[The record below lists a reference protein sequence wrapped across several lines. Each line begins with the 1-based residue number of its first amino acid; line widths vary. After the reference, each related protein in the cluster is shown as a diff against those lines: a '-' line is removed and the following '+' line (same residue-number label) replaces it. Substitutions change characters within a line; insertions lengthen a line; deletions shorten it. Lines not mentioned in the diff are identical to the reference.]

1 MNKDIEQKAKA
12 LNEWILN
19 QEVVKE
25 FKKYESLMKEHK
37 ELLDLEEELK
47 VLQKRIVNDKYQ
59 GINNLDIIKE
69 YENKKNYFDNHP
81 IVSNYL
87 TLKQEVNELLL
98 QIQEDINEQLK
109 KKVD

>member
-59 GINNLDIIKE
+59 GINSIDTIKD
-69 YENKKNYFDNHP
+69 YENKKAYFDNHP

>member
-1 MNKDIEQKAKA
+1 MNKDIEQKARA

-25 FKKYESLMKEHK
+25 FKKYEFLMKEHK

-59 GINNLDIIKE
+59 GINSSDIIKE

>member
-1 MNKDIEQKAKA
+1 MNKDIEQKARA

-59 GINNLDIIKE
+59 GINSSDIIKE

>member
-1 MNKDIEQKAKA
+1 MNKDIEQKARA

-37 ELLDLEEELK
+37 ELLDLEEGLK

-59 GINNLDIIKE
+59 GINSSDIIKE